1 MVTVQKPIKE
11 RVYDA
16 LKLFKES
23 FPDLDICIVGSMS
36 LYLQGINYKYPHDLD
51 IIILN
56 KEMSDEEYLEFRNK
70 IHLMFWKQTGVAIDL
85 SKFRKT
91 EYKEIQLYDI
101 IIKCCILDEYILS
114 CELSYNAIKDKNTK
128 FALVYKDKI
137 ERLKQIKDEIVK
149 TT

>member
-1 MVTVQKPIKE
+1 MVTIQKPIKE

-56 KEMSDEEYLEFRNK
+56 KEMSDEEYLEFKNK